1 MDLMKRF
8 NEYFDKIEES
18 LDNPSQI
25 NWIISNNSYIG
36 EFIIDNV
43 EYRIEYVKQIGNNWS
58 YSFSYFDIDKDT
70 WSYNISH
77 KGSGGFVVLST
88 VKSGLYYLHDK
99 TNPNSIIF
107 SAIDSSDTRKRL
119 YQSFCEEF
127 CKNNNWSF
135 SNRGSDEKRLF
146 VMFNN
151 NIIDSDKEEVFL
163 SVQKVVELSK

>member
-1 MDLMKRF
+1 MDLMKIF

-25 NWIISNNSYIG
+25 NWIINNNSYIG
-36 EFIIDNV
+36 EFTIDNV

-58 YSFSYFDIDKDT
+58 YSFSYFDNDKNI

-77 KGSGGFVVLST
+77 KGSGGFGVLST
-88 VKSGLYYLHDK
+88 VKSGFYHLYDK

-107 SAIDSSDTRKRL
+107 SAIDSSNTRKRL

-127 CKNNNWSF
+127 CKNNNWIF
-135 SNRGSDEKRLF
+135 SNRGSDNKRIF

-151 NIIDSDKEEVFL
+151 DIINLDKEEVFL
-163 SVQKVVELSK
+163 SVQKIVELSK

>member
-8 NEYFDKIEES
+8 DEYFDKIEES

-25 NWIISNNSYIG
+25 NWIINNNSYIG
-36 EFIIDNV
+36 EFTIDNV

-58 YSFSYFDIDKDT
+58 YSFSYFDFDNNI
-70 WSYNISH
+70 WSYNIRH
-77 KGSGGFVVLST
+77 KGSSGFRVLST
-88 VKSGLYYLHDK
+88 VKYGLYYLYDK

-107 SAIDSSDTRKRL
+107 SSIDSSDTRKRL

-127 CKNNNWSF
+127 CKNNNWNF

-146 VMFNN
+146 FMFNN
-151 NIIDSDKEEVFL
+151 NITDSDKEEVFL
-163 SVQKVVELSK
+163 SIQKIVELSK

>member
-1 MDLMKRF
+1 MKRF

-25 NWIISNNSYIG
+25 SWIVNNNSYIG
-36 EFIIDNV
+36 EFTIDNV

-58 YSFSYFDIDKDT
+58 YSFSYFDIDKNT

-77 KGSGGFVVLST
+77 KGSGGFGVLST
-88 VKSGLYYLHDK
+88 IKSGLYHLYDK
-99 TNPNSIIF
+99 KNPNSIIF

-127 CKNNNWSF
+127 CKNNNWIF
-135 SNRGSDEKRLF
+135 SNRGSDDKRLF

-151 NIIDSDKEEVFL
+151 V
-163 SVQKVVELSK
+163 

>member
-1 MDLMKRF
+1 MKRF

-25 NWIISNNSYIG
+25 NWIINNNSYIG
-36 EFIIDNV
+36 EFMIDNV

-58 YSFSYFDIDKDT
+58 YSFSYFDIDKNT

-88 VKSGLYYLHDK
+88 VKSGLYHLYDK

-107 SAIDSSDTRKRL
+107 SSIDSSDTRKRL

-127 CKNNNWSF
+127 CKNNNWIF
-135 SNRGSDEKRLF
+135 SNRGSVDKRLF

-151 NIIDSDKEEVFL
+151 DISDSDKEEVFL
-163 SVQKVVELSK
+163 SVQKIVELSK

>member
-1 MDLMKRF
+1 MKRF

-25 NWIISNNSYIG
+25 NWIINNNSYIG
-36 EFIIDNV
+36 EFMIDNV

-58 YSFSYFDIDKDT
+58 YSFSYFDIDKNT

-77 KGSGGFVVLST
+77 KGSVGFVVLST
-88 VKSGLYYLHDK
+88 VKSGLYHLYDK

-107 SAIDSSDTRKRL
+107 SSIDSSDTRKRL

-127 CKNNNWSF
+127 CKNNNWIF
-135 SNRGSDEKRLF
+135 SNRGSDDKRLF

-151 NIIDSDKEEVFL
+151 DISDSDKEEVFL
-163 SVQKVVELSK
+163 SVQKIVELSK

>member
-1 MDLMKRF
+1 MKRF

-25 NWIISNNSYIG
+25 NWIINNNSYIG
-36 EFIIDNV
+36 EFMIDNV

-58 YSFSYFDIDKDT
+58 YSFSYFDIDKNT

-88 VKSGLYYLHDK
+88 VKSGLYHLYDK

-107 SAIDSSDTRKRL
+107 SSIDSSDTRKRL

-127 CKNNNWSF
+127 CINNNWIF
-135 SNRGSDEKRLF
+135 SNRGSDDKRLF

-151 NIIDSDKEEVFL
+151 DISDSDKEEVFL
-163 SVQKVVELSK
+163 SVQKIVELSK

>member
-25 NWIISNNSYIG
+25 NWIINNNSYIG
-36 EFIIDNV
+36 EFMIDNV

-58 YSFSYFDIDKDT
+58 YSFSYFDIDKNT

-77 KGSGGFVVLST
+77 KGSVGFVVLST
-88 VKSGLYYLHDK
+88 VKSGLYHLYDK

-107 SAIDSSDTRKRL
+107 SSIDSSDTRKRL

-127 CKNNNWSF
+127 CKNNNWIF
-135 SNRGSDEKRLF
+135 SNRGSDDKRLF

-151 NIIDSDKEEVFL
+151 DISDSDKEEVFL
-163 SVQKVVELSK
+163 SVQKIVELSK

>member
-1 MDLMKRF
+1 MDLMNRF

-25 NWIISNNSYIG
+25 NWIINNNSYIG
-36 EFIIDNV
+36 EFTIDNV

-58 YSFSYFDIDKDT
+58 YSFSYFDNDKNI

-77 KGSGGFVVLST
+77 KGSGGFGVLST
-88 VKSGLYYLHDK
+88 VKSGFYHLYDK

-107 SAIDSSDTRKRL
+107 SAIDSSNTRKRL

-127 CKNNNWSF
+127 CKNNNWIF
-135 SNRGSDEKRLF
+135 SNRGSDNKRIF

-151 NIIDSDKEEVFL
+151 DIINLDKEEVFL
-163 SVQKVVELSK
+163 SVQKIVELSK